1 MGKIKTGQAIP
12 KLTGQALSGKEISID
27 DYRGKPLIL
36 SFYRYAACP
45 FCNIRMH
52 HFIEKYKTEYEPAGI
67 EAIAVFQ
74 SPIKSMEK
82 YLSQHEPPFEIIGDP
97 KMKWYKIMGVKTS
110 WLGMAK
116 GAANLAQARE
126 ATKKGL
132 MRIDPEGPTNR
143 IPADF
148 LIGADGIV
156 ETAYYGSD
164 ISDHIPFETIE
175 NWINIKRP
183 AESL

>member
-1 MGKIKTGQAIP
+1 MSLPRELEKISVVYSSLFSETFSCVSSPVQFSAI
-12 KLTGQALSGKEISID
+12 KAYEYTKNLKEYVASSASILDGISTYIFNELS
-27 DYRGKPLIL
+27 R
-36 SFYRYAACP
+36 
-45 FCNIRMH
+45 CNI
-52 HFIEKYKTEYEPAGI
+52 
-67 EAIAVFQ
+67 Q
-74 SPIKSMEK
+74 C
-82 YLSQHEPPFEIIGDP
+82 DP
-97 KMKWYKIMGVKTS
+97 KMKWYKVMGIQTS
-110 WLGMAK
+110 WVGFAK
-116 GAANLAQARE
+116 GAANIAQARE

-183 AESL
+183 TENI